1 MKSLAP
7 TPESHL
13 QSVKL
18 GQLGYNQMEELPSGP
33 SGGSNAGAEG
43 NGSLLQL
50 VHDHCGPC
58 PAGSPQFMHLEVKC
72 FIKTAMKQCR
82 IIRTK
87 QVEIRLVR
95 INIIMI
101 SILTTCTNH

>member
-1 MKSLAP
+1 
-7 TPESHL
+7 
-13 QSVKL
+13 
-18 GQLGYNQMEELPSGP
+18 MEELPSGP

-72 FIKTAMKQCR
+72 FIKTAMR
-82 IIRTK
+82 
-87 QVEIRLVR
+87 
-95 INIIMI
+95 
-101 SILTTCTNH
+101 

>member
-1 MKSLAP
+1 
-7 TPESHL
+7 
-13 QSVKL
+13 
-18 GQLGYNQMEELPSGP
+18 MEELPSDP
-33 SGGSNAGAEG
+33 SGGSNNGAE
-43 NGSLLQL
+43 L

-87 QVEIRLVR
+87 QVEIRLVM

-101 SILTTCTNH
+101 SIVTTCTNQAICQEERHWS